1 MSKSSN
7 KLVCAANPCPITLSA
22 ACVFYEG
29 PNLVCSGVSTNMT
42 VENALQEINK
52 RLEKIILDL
61 HNKNCIDLCTYFL
74 QQRDGSD
81 NSYMKIW
88 M

>member
-52 RLEKIILDL
+52 RLCSGAGADGTSGTEKS
-61 HNKNCIDLCTYFL
+61 
-74 QQRDGSD
+74 RG
-81 NSYMKIW
+81 
-88 M
+88 